1 MVGCTKC
8 FIQRFGAWRSGG
20 LEVQMFKLA
29 LMLIE
34 VQMLN
39 LALMPPFCQTP
50 VGGSAFCSFR
60 PYCRNCAN
68 EPTNNKI
75 KEITK

>member
-1 MVGCTKC
+1 MSLVD
-8 FIQRFGAWRSGG
+8 FAFRFGIIATNVLGLGEVGG

-34 VQMLN
+34 VQKFN

-50 VGGSAFCSFR
+50 VGGSFISTLFLLVH
-60 PYCRNCAN
+60 
-68 EPTNNKI
+68 
-75 KEITK
+75 

>member
-1 MVGCTKC
+1 MSCKITPNVLGL
-8 FIQRFGAWRSGG
+8 GEVGG

-34 VQMLN
+34 VQKLN

-50 VGGSAFCSFR
+50 VIASIHLFTPNFL
-60 PYCRNCAN
+60 YFL
-68 EPTNNKI
+68 K
-75 KEITK
+75 K